1 MIYQKETQPSPRP
14 LHVASSRVL
23 TPEQTISFLLGGHG
37 NPGAAPRHSC
47 AKLSVAVEDPKA
59 PGGGGIFVKATW
71 LPTRFSLAVTDGA
84 GAWVA
89 DASDAELSWT
99 FEKQG
104 TKLEWRWKLQQS
116 PHMQQTIAE
125 EEVVRKTQS
134 FDKLKQEA
142 EKCLQQSE
150 RFNNEKADFEQASFT
165 KFVAVLN
172 SKKAKLRLLKDKIA
186 AHEAADKA
194 PKEDEDNESSDRGP
208 GEEDEGN
215 STDRTEPFEEDSN
228 KDPSVKD
235 EPSETGS
242 GNLHSSPEKSAAT
255 STSRGRRGRKR
266 TRK

>member
-1 MIYQKETQPSPRP
+1 M
-14 LHVASSRVL
+14 A
-23 TPEQTISFLLGGHG
+23 TPA
-37 NPGAAPRHSC
+37 AAPRHSC

-89 DASDAELSWT
+89 DASDAEVRL
-99 FEKQG
+99 
-104 TKLEWRWKLQQS
+104 R
-116 PHMQQTIAE
+116 AE
-125 EEVVRKTQS
+125 QWDQPVPEYLALAERYLAFHQPASTYSFHEAGNGNRREEVVRKTQS

-172 SKKAKLRLLKDKIA
+172 SKKVKLRLLKDKIA

-194 PKEDEDNESSDRGP
+194 PKEDEDNESSDKGP

-215 STDRTEPFEEDSN
+215 STDRTEPFEEDSD
-228 KDPSVKD
+228 KDPTVKD
-235 EPSETGS
+235 EPSETWS